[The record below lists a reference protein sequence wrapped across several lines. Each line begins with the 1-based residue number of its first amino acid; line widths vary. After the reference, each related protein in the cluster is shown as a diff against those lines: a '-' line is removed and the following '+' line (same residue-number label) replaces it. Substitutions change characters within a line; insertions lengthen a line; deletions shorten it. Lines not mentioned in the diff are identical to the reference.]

1 MSEKLRI
8 IQFAEQTGNC
18 AAEWEFGVLECLV
31 RLWWKSKEN
40 LENMP
45 WLKQA
50 NHGKKAAWLELEM
63 NMLAWITFCC
73 ENFFFWKIWL
83 KTRVCVIHRRI
94 LYTGKYC
101 KQALLTNSTFFSCQM
116 EKMDLWNVLFKR
128 CLPHSQIWECKCL
141 RYSFTGGIYW
151 RNT

>member
-1 MSEKLRI
+1 
-8 IQFAEQTGNC
+8 
-18 AAEWEFGVLECLV
+18 
-31 RLWWKSKEN
+31 
-40 LENMP
+40 MP

-83 KTRVCVIHRRI
+83 KTRVCIIHGRV
-94 LYTGKYC
+94 LYTSKYC
-101 KQALLTNSTFFSCQM
+101 KQALMTNSTFFSCQM
-116 EKMDLWNVLFKR
+116 EKMDLWNVLFIR

-151 RNT
+151 RNLLEEHIKNIYTFIFRELKKLPCSLNELWVC

>member
-8 IQFAEQTGNC
+8 IQFAEQNGNC

-63 NMLAWITFCC
+63 NILAWITFCC
-73 ENFFFWKIWL
+73 ENFFFWKICL
-83 KTRVCVIHRRI
+83 KTRGVLYIGAYYTQVNTVNRHSWRIAHSSVVRWKKWIFEMFYLKGVC
-94 LYTGKYC
+94 LTAKYEN
-101 KQALLTNSTFFSCQM
+101 A
-116 EKMDLWNVLFKR
+116 NV
-128 CLPHSQIWECKCL
+128 
-141 RYSFTGGIYW
+141 
-151 RNT
+151 